1 MSITSIT
8 GRDLNQDLA
17 RAKRASRAGPV
28 YITDRGRPVHV
39 LLSYNDY
46 RKLAGGGR
54 KLTDALSMRGLAD
67 LDLDTAKL
75 RIQLQDARFDE

>member
-1 MSITSIT
+1 
-8 GRDLNQDLA
+8 
-17 RAKRASRAGPV
+17 V

-46 RKLAGGGR
+46 R